1 MVELQE
7 VLTAPRPDGVA
18 ALTPGGARPWSD
30 LEGLAAAA
38 AKRAAG
44 GGRWLL
50 ACEDAFLF
58 AAGFLGLA
66 RAGCTPVLPPNFLPD
81 TLAGLEVDGVL
92 DPAALAVPAA
102 PTYGPLPDVPVEFWT
117 SGSTGDPKRVART
130 FDHLAREVR
139 ILETL
144 FGKGLGAAPVAGTV
158 PHQHIYGFLF
168 RILWPLA
175 SGRPFL
181 TAPCGTPEDLRRAAE
196 LRPVLVASPAHL
208 ARLPR
213 LMPLEG
219 LTFPAVFSSGGP
231 LQAEDAQAWRT
242 TTPGGVVEIFGS
254 TETGGVA
261 WRVPGSGPAPDRWTP
276 FPDTTLHAAPDGAL
290 LIRSSRLVPP
300 GIRMEDAV
308 DFAADGTFTL
318 RGRLDRVVKVE
329 EKRVSLPQVEAMLM
343 DHPAVKDAAVA
354 LLGGARAQ
362 LGAVVAPAGKVPE
375 EPTERRELIQA
386 LRAHLATRLEG
397 PAIPRKWCFLEE
409 IPRDGRGKRSAA
421 AVAALFDAPPNVQAR
436 PPHHD

>member
-1 MVELQE
+1 MVELQD
-7 VLTAPRPDGVA
+7 VLTAPRPDAVA
-18 ALTPGGARPWSD
+18 ALSPGGPRSWQE

-38 AKRAAG
+38 ARRAAG

-81 TLAGLEVDGVL
+81 TLAGLSVDGVL
-92 DPAALAVPAA
+92 DAAALAVPAEPA
-102 PTYGPLPDVPVEFWT
+102 YGPLPDVPVEFWT

-130 FDHLAREVR
+130 FDQMAREVR
-139 ILETL
+139 ILEEL
-144 FGKGLGAAPVAGTV
+144 FGKGLAGTPVAGTV

-181 TAPCGTPEDLRRAAE
+181 TAPCGTPEELRRAAE
-196 LRPVLVASPAHL
+196 GHPVLVASPAHL

-213 LMPLEG
+213 LMALEG
-219 LTFPAVFSSGGP
+219 LAFPAIFSSGGP
-231 LQAEDAQAWRT
+231 LQAEDAQAWRCA
-242 TTPGGVVEIFGS
+242 TPVGVVEIFGS

-261 WRVPGSGPAPDRWTP
+261 WRIPGSGPAPDRWTP
-276 FPDTTLHAAPDGAL
+276 FPDTTLHTAPDGAL
-290 LIRSSRLVPP
+290 LIRSSRLAPP

-308 DFAADGTFTL
+308 DLAPDGTFTL

-329 EKRVSLPQVEAMLM
+329 EKRVSLPQVETLLM
-343 DHPAVKDAAVA
+343 EHPAVRDAAVV
-354 LLGGARAQ
+354 LLGGPRAQ
-362 LGAVVAPAGKVPE
+362 LGAVVSPAGKVPE
-375 EPTERRELIQA
+375 DAAERRDLIQT
-386 LRAHLATRLEG
+386 LRAHLSTRLEG
-397 PAIPRKWCFLEE
+397 PALPRKWRFLVE
-409 IPRDGRGKRSAA
+409 IPRDGRGKRSVA
-421 AVAALFDAPPNVQAR
+421 AVAALFDAPPEL
-436 PPHHD
+436 PHHD